1 MARENVSYARCI
13 CDICEKEEH
22 ISQSLILPKGWETVK
37 VGESKME
44 LCEECFE
51 NMKLYISGW
60 IRKKRIPQN
69 LMKVQEEIQW
79 KD

>member
-44 LCEECFE
+44 LCEECVE
-51 NMKLYISGW
+51 KMKYYISDW
-60 IRKKRIPQN
+60 IRKKESLRI
-69 LMKVQEEIQW
+69 
-79 KD
+79 